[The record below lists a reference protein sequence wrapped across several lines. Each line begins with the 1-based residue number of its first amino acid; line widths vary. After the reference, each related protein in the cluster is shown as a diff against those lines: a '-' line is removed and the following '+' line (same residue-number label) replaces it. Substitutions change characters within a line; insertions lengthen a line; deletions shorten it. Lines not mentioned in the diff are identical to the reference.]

1 MQVYRLFLAVVSMVS
16 HLARRPFPVPDFP
29 RLALARVESALCGPP
44 ALSPYLQFICGTVD
58 APKPTVSPPFVFN
71 LNFNTPAAVNTG
83 LLLGASVF
91 DTSVSG
97 CLNCTLVDEPA
108 PVYFGPHLPPPGD
121 LIVAPKFD
129 VLAPPTPRSS
139 PVWSPWDHP
148 EAESTLFDLLKSLLT
163 LENLIVISLVLY
175 GLWRVV
181 YGLLVLKQNLISV
194 LLDLR
199 ADFDA
204 GLSPEPDKSEEDILF
219 ECLSVGNS
227 LPSASLVALAFE
239 SDDQL
244 TQADNA
250 VVVEST
256 SESPAEPIS
265 PPMRARAL
273 SLIAEEEEEI
283 AASFV
288 EVPSVH
294 GEEPHRD
301 ASSIVPPT
309 VDEGV
314 FHCIPSMPI
323 IDTRHPT
330 VVENITPPSLVI
342 PDTDNALE
350 VALNTGSEYLFNTF
364 IPQADLILL

>member
-1 MQVYRLFLAVVSMVS
+1 MFLAVVSMVS

-44 ALSPYLQFICGTVD
+44 ALSPYLQFVCGTVD

-91 DTSVSG
+91 DTSLSG

-139 PVWSPWDHP
+139 PVWPPWDHP

-199 ADFDA
+199 ADFRVDA
-204 GLSPEPDKSEEDILF
+204 GLFPEPDKSEEDILF
-219 ECLSVGNS
+219 ECLSVGNN
-227 LPSASLVALAFE
+227 LPSVSLVALAFE

-250 VVVEST
+250 VVVESI
-256 SESPAEPIS
+256 SESPAEPTS
-265 PPMRARAL
+265 PPVIARAL
-273 SLIAEEEEEI
+273 SLIAEEEEEEEI
-283 AASFV
+283 AVPFV
-288 EVPSVH
+288 EVLSAH

-314 FHCIPSMPI
+314 FHCIPFMPI

-330 VVENITPPSLVI
+330 VVENITPPSLVVV
-342 PDTDNALE
+342 DTDNALE
-350 VALNTGSEYLFNTF
+350 VALNTDSEYLFHTF